1 MKTEEIKLSLLE
13 NSPDNVRRTM
23 DKKALAELR
32 ASILSIGMVHN
43 IVVVPHE
50 KKYQVV
56 AGARRLKVLQ
66 DLAEEGL
73 INKNEAITCFVAESA
88 QSVEISLAEN
98 IVREAMHP
106 ADEYE
111 AYAALIA
118 GGMTPEQVSLRFG
131 CSVKHVNQRMRLG
144 TVAPEIVKAFR
155 AEKIDLD
162 SLMAFASTPDQKKQ
176 LSVWKSLKEHE
187 RDNAWMIKNKL
198 TEKMF
203 KSDSPIAKFVGR
215 ADYEAAGGKFQGDL
229 FSDRDTEYFVD
240 GALLQKL
247 ADKKVNDRHAKF
259 VAAGWG
265 FVEIGTDDKEWSFCM
280 DFETLPKEPKK
291 EEKPKC
297 GVYLFVNSKGELT
310 ARMLKKRGSSKGD
323 KGKKETGG
331 MSQALIDDLKAYRM
345 EAFQAYVASN
355 SHSAFTLLCFCA
367 AMSVVGNNL
376 SDYEDEEEEDY
387 TSYFDGFS
395 EIHFK
400 PAQSSKVVVNEDTI
414 GKQLL
419 AKLKKNLDV
428 SWNKGSKVQKFAA
441 FVQLQKDAQ
450 QEFLS
455 YAFALTLRGRMDE
468 QFSAYTSAGLLAG
481 VDVAKVWRPTYDN
494 FFKRVDMATL
504 DKIGKE
510 LFEKQWKSS
519 KNKRKDAKFIAEAV
533 SNPDK
538 AANGDAEL
546 LKRLTRY
553 LPSGMAF
560 QAQDGGSN
568 TKLKKSA

>member
-73 INKNEAITCFVAESA
+73 INKNEVITCFVAESA

-111 AYAALIA
+111 AYATLIA
-118 GGMTPEQVSLRFG
+118 SGITPEQVALRFG
-131 CSVKHVNQRMRLG
+131 CSVKYVNQRMRLG
-144 TVAPEIVKAFR
+144 TIAPDIMKAFR
-155 AEKIDLD
+155 AGKIDLD

-187 RDNAWMIKNKL
+187 RDSAWVIKNKL

-203 KSDSPIAKFVGR
+203 RSDSPLAKFVGR
-215 ADYEAAGGKFQGDL
+215 AEYEAAGGKFQGDL
-229 FSDRDTEYFVD
+229 FADRETEYFID

-247 ADKKVNDRHAKF
+247 ADKKVNERHAKL

-265 FVEIGTDDKEWSFCM
+265 FVEIGSDKKEWSFCM

-291 EEKPKC
+291 EEKPNC
-297 GVYLFVNSKGELT
+297 GVYLFVNGKGELT
-310 ARMLKKRGSSKGD
+310 ARMLKKRSGSKGS
-323 KGKKETGG
+323 KAKKESDSG

-345 EAFQAYVASN
+345 EAFQTHVASN
-355 SHSAFTLLCFCA
+355 SNAAIDLMAFCA
-367 AMSVVGNNL
+367 AKTVIEFNP
-376 SDYEDEEEEDY
+376 DEEDDEDIY
-387 TSYFDGFS
+387 YSDSSFSDIGF
-395 EIHFK
+395 K
-400 PAQSSKVVVNEDTI
+400 QAMSSKVVVNEETT
-414 GKQLL
+414 GKRLLKQL
-419 AKLKKNLDV
+419 KDRLDMG
-428 SWNKGSKVQKFAA
+428 WNKGKATQKFAA
-441 FVQLQKDAQ
+441 FVAMPREEKLK
-450 QEFLS
+450 FIS
-455 YAFALTLRGRMDE
+455 YAFALTLRGHIDDD
-468 QFSAYTSAGLLAG
+468 FGVYTSAGILAN
-481 VDVAKVWRPTYDN
+481 VDVATIWRPTYDN

-510 LFEKQWKSS
+510 LFEKNWKSS
-519 KNKRKDAKFIAEAV
+519 KNKRKDAKFIADAV

-546 LKRLTRY
+546 VKRLTRY

-560 QAQDGGSN
+560 EALDGGSN